1 MKANVAVIKTSPG
14 TVLNDYSRLMDMAGY
29 RDFISPE
36 SETLIKLNLSWT
48 KYFPRRVGKKTHRR
62 RLRKGKTLPR

>member
-1 MKANVAVIKTSPG
+1 MKARVAVLKTSPG

-48 KYFPRRVGKKTHRR
+48 KYFPPQR